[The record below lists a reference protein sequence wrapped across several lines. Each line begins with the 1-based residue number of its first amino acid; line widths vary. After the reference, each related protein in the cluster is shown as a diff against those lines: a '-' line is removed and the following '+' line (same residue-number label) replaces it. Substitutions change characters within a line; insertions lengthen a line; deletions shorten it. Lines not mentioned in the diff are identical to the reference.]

1 MDFNKTR
8 YRLNNIVHVED
19 MDNGELELIMSQ
31 LESSV
36 FEDPFNSGDLVNLA
50 RAKIA
55 FGQVFAFTNEQA
67 LEYFI
72 DAVTLTDKALTYLPD
87 DEISITESKD
97 SFFFI
102 KNRTQRLKNNNIRF
116 QAYSSA
122 LQANILCYLETE
134 DFPSGQKRHRDWA
147 LDAANG
153 LNKILP
159 TAPIAR
165 DLKEIYE
172 ISNEFFTEL
181 SEEHSDPK
189 YRLARMD
196 ARYGKDNSIKLAREI
211 DPRFPKIIPQFIN

>member
-72 DAVTLTDKALTYLPD
+72 DAVTLTDKALTYLTD

-102 KNRTQRLKNNNIRF
+102 KNRTQRLKNNN
-116 QAYSSA
+116 
-122 LQANILCYLETE
+122 C
-134 DFPSGQKRHRDWA
+134 
-147 LDAANG
+147 
-153 LNKILP
+153 
-159 TAPIAR
+159 
-165 DLKEIYE
+165 
-172 ISNEFFTEL
+172 
-181 SEEHSDPK
+181 
-189 YRLARMD
+189 
-196 ARYGKDNSIKLAREI
+196 SITKV
-211 DPRFPKIIPQFIN
+211 F